1 MSILVGEDGFEPSK
15 AQLTD
20 LQSAPFDQALAFSL
34 IWWTLQESNLGRAD
48 LQSAALPTELRVH
61 LAEAGGFEPPV
72 QLPVRQFSK
81 LVVSATHPSF
91 QSSLPNRQALSLKCG
106 CKVSHLFSSR
116 QIYRNLFSKN
126 LSLCSFLLIYLAL
139 SALFSTKS
147 HHPPLSSQDHE
158 ATQTSSAAR
167 AREGLPKCAFCFI
180 TRLQNFLP
188 EETHFLFSEQAQR
201 EAGEDERERGQL
213 PE

>member
-1 MSILVGEDGFEPSK
+1 MGESIQIKKVHSVYITL
-15 AQLTD
+15 
-20 LQSAPFDQALAFSL
+20 
-34 IWWTLQESNLGRAD
+34 WTLHLRKEGDSNPRY
-48 LQSAALPTELRVH
+48 EK
-61 LAEAGGFEPPV
+61 F
-72 QLPVRQFSK
+72 VRQFSK
-81 LVVSATHPSF
+81 LLVSATHPSF

-201 EAGEDERERGQL
+201 EAGEDERERAVTGVTRATHCPKRLRQSFTAEISTRWL
-213 PE
+213 TMA

>member
-1 MSILVGEDGFEPSK
+1 MNRPTDIFENPGGRRGIRTPGTRNSYGSL
-15 AQLTD
+15 ANCWFQPLT
-20 LQSAPFDQALAFSL
+20 L
-34 IWWTLQESNLGRAD
+34 
-48 LQSAALPTELRVH
+48 
-61 LAEAGGFEPPV
+61 
-72 QLPVRQFSK
+72 
-81 LVVSATHPSF
+81 SF

-126 LSLCSFLLIYLAL
+126 LSLCSFLLIDFAF
-139 SALFSTKS
+139 SVLFSSKS

-167 AREGLPKCAFCFI
+167 DCRSAHFCFI

-201 EAGEDERERGQL
+201 EADEDEREGRL

>member
-1 MSILVGEDGFEPSK
+1 MRKEGD
-15 AQLTD
+15 
-20 LQSAPFDQALAFSL
+20 
-34 IWWTLQESNLGRAD
+34 SNPRY
-48 LQSAALPTELRVH
+48 EK
-61 LAEAGGFEPPV
+61 F
-72 QLPVRQFSK
+72 VRQFSK
-81 LVVSATHPSF
+81 LLVSATHPSF

-126 LSLCSFLLIYLAL
+126 LSLCSFLLIDFAF
-139 SALFSTKS
+139 SVLFSSKS

-167 AREGLPKCAFCFI
+167 DCRSAHFCFI

-201 EAGEDERERGQL
+201 EADEDEREGRL
-213 PE
+213 PEQPGPHTVQGDCVRVSRQRYPPDG

>member
-1 MSILVGEDGFEPSK
+1 MNRPTDIFENPGGRRGIRTPGTRNSYG
-15 AQLTD
+15 
-20 LQSAPFDQALAFSL
+20 SLA
-34 IWWTLQESNLGRAD
+34 N
-48 LQSAALPTELRVH
+48 
-61 LAEAGGFEPPV
+61 
-72 QLPVRQFSK
+72 
-81 LVVSATHPSF
+81 
-91 QSSLPNRQALSLKCG
+91 

-126 LSLCSFLLIYLAL
+126 LSLCSFLLIYFAL
-139 SALFSTKS
+139 SVLFSSKS

-201 EAGEDERERGQL
+201 EADEDEREGRL